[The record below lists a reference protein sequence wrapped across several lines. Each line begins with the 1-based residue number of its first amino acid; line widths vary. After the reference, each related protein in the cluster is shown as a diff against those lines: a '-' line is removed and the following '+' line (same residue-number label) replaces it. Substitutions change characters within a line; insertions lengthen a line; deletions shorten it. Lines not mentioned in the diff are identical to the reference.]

1 MDPATARRLADL
13 NREFYQTFAGEFSG
27 TRQRLQPGVRKILS
41 GLGGS
46 EQILDLGC
54 GNGQVARSLT
64 RVGFNGSYLG
74 LDYAPALLKI
84 AGAGLDSSRYRFA
97 PADLTLPGR
106 WMAVI
111 PGGASFD
118 RVFCFATMHHI
129 PSTQWRLEV
138 LRGARTLIRPGGQFI
153 LSVWQFLNS
162 DKMRARLQPWASAGL
177 TDSAVDEQD
186 YLLDWRGSGPQHGLR
201 YVHHLSESELAALAE
216 RSDFEILET
225 F

>member
-84 AGAGLDSSRYRFA
+84 AGAGL
-97 PADLTLPGR
+97 
-106 WMAVI
+106 
-111 PGGASFD
+111 
-118 RVFCFATMHHI
+118 
-129 PSTQWRLEV
+129 
-138 LRGARTLIRPGGQFI
+138 
-153 LSVWQFLNS
+153 LNS

-216 RSDFEILET
+216 RSDFEIRET
-225 F
+225 FYSAGQGGQLGLYQVWG